1 MRALT
6 NAKVISVM
14 TKEIAM
20 SQLLEQ
26 LKQLMLS
33 DGLWQSEELPSEAF
47 NSNAP
52 FFCDT
57 MSFFQW
63 LQFVFVP
70 KMNDCCLN
78 HSLPSSMAL
87 TPMAEMSFD
96 NSSGALKIL
105 KVLTKMDTLICKVI
119 D

>member
-20 SQLLEQ
+20 LQLLQQ
-26 LKQLMLS
+26 LKLIMLS
-33 DGLWQSEELPSEAF
+33 AGVWQSEELPPIAF
-47 NSNAP
+47 NSTAP

-57 MSFFQW
+57 MSFMQW
-63 LQFVFVP
+63 LQFVFIP
-70 KMNDCCLN
+70 KMNHCCLN
-78 HSLPSSMAL
+78 DSLPSSMAL
-87 TPMAEMSFD
+87 TPMAEMSLEKTD
-96 NSSGALKIL
+96 SAIKIA
-105 KVLTKMDTLICKVI
+105 KVLMKMDALICESK